1 LDETLVGTEED
12 DLIEGGFGNDT
23 LVGGLEEDTLNDE
36 EGNDQFFGNEGDDTL
51 IGGEGRYVF
60 YNVAAGGVID
70 GGEVGDDFD
79 RINLDSIVKAG
90 GSFSIVR
97 DPDTIEN
104 GEILLT
110 DANGDAVDSILF
122 SNIEKVVPC
131 FTPGT
136 RIATPRG
143 EVEVQDLKPGERTS
157 PATTA

>member
-51 IGGEGRYVF
+51 IGGEGRLCLLQRCRRWCHRRRRSRRRLRPHQPRL
-60 YNVAAGGVID
+60 
-70 GGEVGDDFD
+70 D
-79 RINLDSIVKAG
+79 RQGG